1 MKYSILIPIYNAE
14 KHLVECLNSIQ
25 IQAITDYE
33 VIMVNDGSTDD
44 SEHICRRYCDT
55 DSRFKLIN
63 QKNKGPLVARKTGI
77 QSASGMYIMFM
88 DADDFWQPDTLKTVD
103 RLLDEEDPDMLVFN
117 YQKFQDGRVTACTAP
132 FPDRSR
138 FTKETKREYLCGWFR
153 TMQLNSLWDKVIK
166 RKCIDLNAECYR
178 NDRRI
183 ILDEDLFQAICYVRN
198 VETIVYTARPLYNYR
213 YSPAGTTY
221 SIKLQNIMDRNLVYQ
236 FIYDFIKEEYAND
249 TQVMNLFFQS
259 YQREVQNRTRKFYEI
274 ASSGEIQIWNRELKQ
289 CELFPKAYPRKG
301 LSVKSRVT
309 KLLVSMN
316 WPMLC
321 KLSANIHTKI
331 LWPKNKRSWE

>member
-236 FIYDFIKEEYAND
+236 FIYDFLKEEYAND

>member
-14 KHLVECLNSIQ
+14 KHLEECLNSIQ

-44 SEHICRRYCDT
+44 SEYICRRYCDT

-117 YQKFQDGRVTACTAP
+117 YQKFQDGRVIACTAP

-236 FIYDFIKEEYAND
+236 FIYDFLKEEYAND